1 MAMRAERPAMLP
13 LSGPFQIAESDIGPL
28 NALFSSA
35 FTERYRRDGLVG
47 VRVPPLNPAIW
58 RYAIGGAGRGAML
71 WRDGDGAIAAF
82 NVAHASGAEGWMGP
96 LAVRED
102 RQGTG
107 LGKDVVRSGID
118 HLRAAGCRTIGLETM
133 PRTVDNIG
141 FYSGLGFV
149 PGYLTVTLAIE
160 AAAAGP
166 KDGVEMLSTHSPRVR
181 EGVIAEC
188 VALLESIAPG
198 ADYSR
203 EVRLTHE
210 LALGDTLLY
219 RRGEQLAS
227 FALCHAAPLVEGRSR
242 EELRVLKLVA
252 TDLDAFEA
260 LLQPL
265 ASFARRSATA
275 RVALRMQGEYSGAYA
290 AAVRAGA
297 RVRWT
302 DLRMTLKGYPQAT
315 TSRGVVLT
323 NWEI

>member
-1 MAMRAERPAMLP
+1 MAVRAERPAMLP
-13 LSGPFQIAESDIGPL
+13 LSGPFPIGEADIGPL
-28 NALFSSA
+28 NALFSTA

-82 NVAHASGAEGWMGP
+82 NVAHASGTEGWMGP

-102 RQGTG
+102 RQRTG
-107 LGKDVVRSGID
+107 QGKDVVRAGIS

-149 PGYLTVTLAIE
+149 PGFLTVTVVID
-160 AAAAGP
+160 AAAVGP
-166 KDGVEMLSTHSPRVR
+166 KSGIEMLSRHSPRAR

-188 VALLESIAPG
+188 AALAAALAPG

-219 RRGEQLAS
+219 HRGDTLAA

-252 TDLDAFEA
+252 ADLDAFEA

-265 ASFARRSATA
+265 AALARRSATA
-275 RVALRMQGEYSGAYA
+275 RVALRMQGEYPAAYA
-290 AAVRAGA
+290 AAVRVGA

-302 DLRMTLKGYPQAT
+302 DLRMTLQGFPQVAT
-315 TSRGVVLT
+315 ERGVVLT